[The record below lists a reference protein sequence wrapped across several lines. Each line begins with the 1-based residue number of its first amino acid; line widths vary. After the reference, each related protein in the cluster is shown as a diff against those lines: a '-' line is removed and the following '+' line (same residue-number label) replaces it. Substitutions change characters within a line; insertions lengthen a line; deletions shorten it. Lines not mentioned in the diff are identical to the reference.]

1 MKYMLSLL
9 FLVLVLPLAGRIQ
22 SERAYQEWFADKHG
36 GKMEVVMKDGTRC
49 DVVTATHAI
58 EVDFG
63 EKWAEAIGQ
72 SLNYALQA
80 KKKAGI
86 VLIMERQSDY
96 RYYLRLDTIIK
107 RHGLKIDLWPV
118 YAYKG
123 EGLAGGVA
131 PLPPTLSETSG
142 DGRPTHATAAGKY
155 WITSTGK
162 THNASCRYFG
172 RTKTGKYVGKGSG
185 NDCKICGG
193 ARW

>member
-1 MKYMLSLL
+1 MQYMLPLL
-9 FLVLVLPLAGRIQ
+9 FLVIVLPLTGRIQ
-22 SERAYQEWFADKHG
+22 SERAYQEWFAAKHG

-63 EKWAEAIGQ
+63 EKWAESIGQ

-80 KKKAGI
+80 NKRAGI
-86 VLIMERQSDY
+86 VLIMESQSDY
-96 RYYLRLDTIIK
+96 RYYLRLNTIIK
-107 RHGLKIDLWPV
+107 SHGLKIDLWPV

-123 EGLAGGVA
+123 EGLSGGA
-131 PLPPTLSETSG
+131 PPPPRTISG
-142 DGRPTHATAAGKY
+142 SSGGGRPPQAPAAGKY

-172 RTKTGKYVGKGSG
+172 TTKTGKYVGKGSG
-185 NDCKICGG
+185 ANCKTCGG
-193 ARW
+193 ARR